1 MLTHDGNPRREYRS
15 SMEQAGEV
23 SAGISRRRDDL
34 QAKDPAASLLPR
46 ILFLCTAN
54 RCRSPLAEQLMRRI
68 LQEQGLRAL
77 ISSAGLLPGGFRTP
91 PTGVTV
97 ALQNGLDLSRHRSA
111 RVSNRLV
118 EVSDVVLTMSRAH
131 AREVVALN
139 PESWPRVYPLKHFTR
154 MLASA
159 NLPRRTYLR
168 DAATMLGETR
178 ERSSILGNP
187 QVDTVRDPMG
197 APADVWQAVI
207 DDIRDQLK
215 LVAAGLAPLLTK

>member
-1 MLTHDGNPRREYRS
+1 MV
-15 SMEQAGEV
+15 QAPEV
-23 SAGISRRRDDL
+23 TSGVAARPDNLS
-34 QAKDPAASLLPR
+34 AKDQGASLVPR

-68 LQEQGLRAL
+68 IQEQGLRAL

-91 PTGVTV
+91 PTGIAV
-97 ALQNGLDLSRHRSA
+97 ALRNGLDLSRHRSV
-111 RVSNRLV
+111 RVSTRLV
-118 EVSDVVLTMSRAH
+118 EVSDIILTMSRAH

-159 NLPRRTYLR
+159 NLPRRAYLR
-168 DAATMLGETR
+168 DGATLLGETR

-197 APADVWQAVI
+197 APPDVWQAVI
-207 DDIRDQLK
+207 DDIRDQLQ
-215 LVAAGLAPLLTK
+215 LVVVGLAPLLAK